1 MIKIFFV
8 TFFIAE
14 LIIAMAVI
22 LRIYQLDKAVN
33 RWNNLI
39 LANQYKIKIGFMDF
53 RFLLEEFNN
62 SFLKFKDFIRQKRQE
77 YLFKSLKTS
86 ILYGSIFLL
95 KGRYKKTILAYQVIK
110 EIYEGFLEAEE

>member
-8 TFFIAE
+8 TFFTAE

-22 LRIYQLDKAVN
+22 LRIYKLDKAVN
-33 RWNNLI
+33 NWNNLI
-39 LANQYKIKIGFMDF
+39 LANQNKIKAGFMDF

-62 SFLKFKDFIRQKRQE
+62 SFIQFKEFIRQKRQE
-77 YLFKSLKTS
+77 YLLKSLKTS
-86 ILYGSIFLL
+86 IIYGSIFLL
-95 KGRYKKTILAYQVIK
+95 KGKYKKSVLAYQVIK